1 MHPPLGSTP
10 SCNNNS
16 SKISRNSSSSSNNI
30 ASATATRIFLGTS
43 AILAIDFDNTRV
55 PGYYQPT
62 GEWIWVSKSMIK
74 QLFAVAATADD
85 VAAAAASR
93 GVNG

>member
-1 MHPPLGSTP
+1 
-10 SCNNNS
+10 
-16 SKISRNSSSSSNNI
+16 
-30 ASATATRIFLGTS
+30 
-43 AILAIDFDNTRV
+43 
-55 PGYYQPT
+55 
-62 GEWIWVSKSMIK
+62 MIK